1 MDCVKIF
8 MYSQIL
14 HIIITICQTHNI
26 CKHMFEQVIDLV
38 NFKHICYLFF
48 NTKVFQILYSTY
60 HRPNGLPNFLIMKLS
75 RFWIF
80 FLMFMSKIVSFLNW
94 ILQGLYFLSILSC
107 MNPNVMFKS
116 LLFKNWKMIQIFD
129 QVQNKVSI

>member
-1 MDCVKIF
+1 
-8 MYSQIL
+8 
-14 HIIITICQTHNI
+14 
-26 CKHMFEQVIDLV
+26 
-38 NFKHICYLFF
+38 
-48 NTKVFQILYSTY
+48 
-60 HRPNGLPNFLIMKLS
+60 
-75 RFWIF
+75 
-80 FLMFMSKIVSFLNW
+80 MSKIVSFLNW